1 MQYKFIVLSIITIL
15 NFNIVLG
22 QSQNDTIVSSE
33 TEISLLFIGDFM
45 GHQDQIDAAY
55 NSKTKEY
62 QYDSCFHYIKPLL
75 SDADF
80 SIGNLEVTLGIK
92 PFSGYPQFSS
102 PPSFAEAINNA
113 GVDIL
118 ATVNNHS
125 CDKSKK
131 GLERTIHLLDSLNIQ
146 HLGTY
151 YSQNDKDS
159 LSPLIIEK
167 NNIKIALLSYTYG
180 TNGLKP
186 VSPNIVNYLD
196 SSTIAADIKNAK
208 ALNPDIIIAYVHWG
222 IQYKDKQSKRQE
234 QWKNYFN
241 TLGVKIIIGSH
252 PHVVQ
257 PMKWNKSDTS
267 LVVYSLGNFVS
278 HQRTF
283 PRDGGVVFKLTLVK
297 NNNKIGI
304 KDAKYALSWVY
315 EPIVKGKKQ
324 YYILPVEEFE
334 NKPEFF
340 LQKKHYDKM
349 MRYTKHARNH
359 FKSSN
364 LNIGEM

>member
-1 MQYKFIVLSIITIL
+1 
-15 NFNIVLG
+15 
-22 QSQNDTIVSSE
+22 
-33 TEISLLFIGDFM
+33 
-45 GHQDQIDAAY
+45 
-55 NSKTKEY
+55 
-62 QYDSCFHYIKPLL
+62 
-75 SDADF
+75 
-80 SIGNLEVTLGIK
+80 
-92 PFSGYPQFSS
+92 
-102 PPSFAEAINNA
+102 
-113 GVDIL
+113 
-118 ATVNNHS
+118 
-125 CDKSKK
+125 
-131 GLERTIHLLDSLNIQ
+131 LDSLNIQ

-283 PRDGGVVFKLTLVK
+283 PRDGGAVFKLTLVK

-324 YYILPVEEFE
+324 YYILPVKEFE

-359 FKSSN
+359 FKSLN